1 MQNSKLPDFK
11 SWLAGKKFLNA
22 TAWINF
28 FFIAVFIGLISMG
41 LWSRWF
47 GSGNQE
53 ELSSFPSVKS
63 FQSLLTFPTRFETYL
78 TENFPARLRL
88 THPNYWVRYTLLD
101 QQVFPKTLVGSDGWL
116 YYTAEQNLADFQ
128 KTNLLNA
135 RQIENIQNNIDRLGK
150 FSREQGI
157 PFVLLIAPNKE
168 TIYPEHVPEIFRP
181 LGTTSRLDQILT
193 NIKFPD
199 NIQVIDP
206 RELLLRAKTDRLVYY
221 KTDTHWNFNG
231 VCIAYSQ
238 LMNAIQNR
246 LPDTY
251 LLKCENLKIVTGRF
265 ENDDLSG
272 DLSQLLTL
280 QKIITE
286 DNYEGML
293 VSPKASLTQKNGRKW
308 IASEI
313 PGSTLPKIMVYRDSF
328 FTKLVPLL
336 SENFSSV
343 EYWWTFQL
351 DYERI
356 TRERPA
362 LVVLEF
368 AERYA
373 QVALLPEP

>member
-1 MQNSKLPDFK
+1 
-11 SWLAGKKFLNA
+11 
-22 TAWINF
+22 
-28 FFIAVFIGLISMG
+28 
-41 LWSRWF
+41 
-47 GSGNQE
+47 
-53 ELSSFPSVKS
+53 
-63 FQSLLTFPTRFETYL
+63 
-78 TENFPARLRL
+78 
-88 THPNYWVRYTLLD
+88 
-101 QQVFPKTLVGSDGWL
+101 
-116 YYTAEQNLADFQ
+116 
-128 KTNLLNA
+128 
-135 RQIENIQNNIDRLGK
+135 
-150 FSREQGI
+150 
-157 PFVLLIAPNKE
+157 
-168 TIYPEHVPEIFRP
+168 
-181 LGTTSRLDQILT
+181 
-193 NIKFPD
+193 
-199 NIQVIDP
+199 
-206 RELLLRAKTDRLVYY
+206 VYY

-251 LLKCENLKIVTGRF
+251 LLKCENLKIVASRF